1 MKTHI
6 AETQVC
12 IVGAGVMGASAA
24 FQLSDKGQDVL
35 LLDKSVAGLQ
45 ASGAN
50 AGTVAVQNKKLE
62 AIPLVLRS
70 VDLWQ
75 TLSERLE
82 MDVEYEQRGGF
93 RIAHTDEDV
102 EALEKAVG
110 DQQTQGA
117 FVEMV
122 YPPRLHDEA
131 PYLSRHIKAASY
143 SPHDGM
149 ANPLAT
155 TRAFLTAARRRG
167 ARLWQHSAV
176 TGIDVH
182 GDRDFTVHC
191 GRGAVRCPSVI
202 ITAGTWIHNVARM
215 VGVNLPLT
223 TVVMQVSITTSG
235 PPLFPHIVTHIGG
248 NLTLKQQKITGK
260 IILGGGWPG
269 EGDPQS
275 GVKRVTRESLIG
287 HLRWIAEA
295 IPGIGQR
302 DLLRS
307 WVGFEGRTPDKL
319 LISGPLGP
327 PGLFVLGCAAG
338 GFTLCPIAGQIA
350 ADYILTGRTQTAD
363 QRINVERFLTRSSR
377 KTAGSEEVV
386 T

>member
-1 MKTHI
+1 MKNHI

-35 LLDKSVAGLQ
+35 LLEKSVAGLE

-50 AGTVAVQNKKLE
+50 AGTLAVQNKKLE
-62 AIPLVLRS
+62 VIPLVLRS
-70 VDLWQ
+70 IDLWE

-93 RIAHTDEDV
+93 QVAHTDEDL
-102 EALEKAVG
+102 EALEKTVRH
-110 DQQTQGA
+110 QQARGA
-117 FVEMV
+117 AVEMV
-122 YPPRLHDEA
+122 YPPRLFDEA

-143 SPHDGM
+143 CPLDGM

-167 ARLWQHSAV
+167 ARLWQHSAA
-176 TGIDVH
+176 TGIEVH

-191 GRGAVRCPSVI
+191 ERGAVRCPFVI
-202 ITAGTWIHNVARM
+202 IAAGTWINKLARM

-223 TVVMQVSITTSG
+223 TAAMQVSITTSG
-235 PPLFPHIVTHIGG
+235 PPLFPHIVTHIRG
-248 NLTLKQQKITGK
+248 NLTLKQQKTTGK

-269 EGDPQS
+269 EGDPES
-275 GVKRVTRESLIG
+275 GVKRVKRESLIG
-287 HLRWIAEA
+287 HLRWTTEA
-295 IPGIGQR
+295 IPGIRQR

-319 LISGPLGP
+319 LLSGQLGP
-327 PGLFVLGCAAG
+327 AGLFVLGCSAG
-338 GFTLCPIAGQIA
+338 GFTLGPIAGQIA
-350 ADYILTGRTQTAD
+350 ADYVLTGRSQIAG
-363 QRINVERFLTRSSR
+363 QRFNVERFMTPSSR
-377 KTAGSEEVV
+377 TTAGSDEVE

>member
-24 FQLSDKGQDVL
+24 FQLADNGQDVL
-35 LLDKSVAGLQ
+35 LLEKSAAGLQ

-50 AGTVAVQNKKLE
+50 AGTLAVQNKKLE
-62 AIPLVLRS
+62 VIPLVLRS
-70 VDLWQ
+70 IDLWE

-93 RIAHTDEDV
+93 RVAHTDEDA
-102 EALEKAVG
+102 EALEKAVR
-110 DQQTQGA
+110 DQRAQGA
-117 FVEMV
+117 TVEMV
-122 YPPRLHDEA
+122 YPPRLFDEA
-131 PYLSRHIKAASY
+131 PYLNRDIKAASY
-143 SPHDGM
+143 CLRDGM

-155 TRAFLTAARRRG
+155 TRAFLTAAHRRG

-176 TGIDVH
+176 SGIEVH

-191 GRGAVRCPSVI
+191 ERGAVRCPSVI
-202 ITAGTWIHNVARM
+202 IAAGTWINKLARM
-215 VGVNLPLT
+215 VGANLPLT
-223 TVVMQVSITTSG
+223 TSVLQVSITTTG
-235 PPLFPHIVTHIGG
+235 PTLFPHIVTHVRG
-248 NLTLKQQKITGK
+248 NLTLKQQRTTGK

-269 EGDPQS
+269 EGDPES
-275 GVKRVTRESLIG
+275 GVKRVTRESLMG
-287 HLRWIAEA
+287 HLRWITET

-319 LISGPLGP
+319 LLSGPLGP
-327 PGLFVLGCAAG
+327 AGLHVLGCSAG

-350 ADYILTGRTQTAD
+350 ADYVLTGDTQITD
-363 QRINVERFLTRSSR
+363 QRFNVERFMTPSS
-377 KTAGSEEVV
+377 KTTASSDEVP